1 MKTAS
6 PVVDEADIRAHPEE
20 SAMTL
25 DLLSAT
31 LLSPAVLAFLLGMI
45 AVAVRSDL
53 AVPDTMVKALSL
65 YLLLAIGI
73 KGGVALRAEDPATIA
88 GPLLLAAALGVVIP
102 LLAFGALGALTRLDR
117 AERGA
122 IAAHYGS
129 TSLVTFTAALT
140 VIAAAGVA
148 VPGYAPALLAVLE
161 VPGII
166 VGILLARRAVRT
178 TAAAPARRRVLV
190 GAGRSDEADAPDA
203 AGGPGSAPTASAPAS
218 PATPLRRTL
227 HEVFTGTSVVL
238 LVGGIVIGAVLG
250 PEGMAPIAPLV
261 VDAFPG
267 VLVLFL
273 LAMGLAAGAQLPAA
287 RRGGPGLLLF
297 ALLFPLLA
305 GAIGVV
311 AGTAIGMG
319 VGGAAVLGVLCAS
332 ASYIAAPAAVRVALP
347 EVPLALPL
355 AASLGVTFPLNLVAG
370 IPILLLLAQSLGG

>member
-1 MKTAS
+1 M
-6 PVVDEADIRAHPEE
+6 PI
-20 SAMTL
+20 
-25 DLLSAT
+25 DLLTAT
-31 LLSPAVLAFLLGMI
+31 LLSPAVLAFLLGMA

-53 AVPDTMVKALSL
+53 AVPETMVKGLSL

-73 KGGVALRAEDPATIA
+73 KGGVALRAEEPATIA
-88 GPLLLAAALGVVIP
+88 GPLVLAAALGVVIP
-102 LLAFGALGALTRLDR
+102 VLAFGALRLLTRLDR

-129 TSLVTFTAALT
+129 TSLVTFTAALA

-166 VGILLARRAVRT
+166 VGILLARRASRT
-178 TAAAPARRRVLV
+178 SAAVAHRSPVLV
-190 GAGRSDEADAPDA
+190 GAGRSEAGRSDADRSDAGRHDGDHRDAP
-203 AGGPGSAPTASAPAS
+203 APA
-218 PATPLRRTL
+218 PLRRTL

-238 LVGGIVIGAVLG
+238 LVGGIAIGTVLG

-273 LAMGLAAGAQLPAA
+273 LAMGLAAGAQLRAA
-287 RRGGPGLLLF
+287 RRGGLGLLVF
-297 ALLFPLLA
+297 ALAFPLLA
-305 GAIGVV
+305 GALGVL
-311 AGTAIGMG
+311 AATAIGMG

-370 IPILLLLAQSLGG
+370 IPIMLLLARALGG

>member
-1 MKTAS
+1 M
-6 PVVDEADIRAHPEE
+6 PI
-20 SAMTL
+20 
-25 DLLSAT
+25 DLLTAT
-31 LLSPAVLAFLLGMI
+31 LLSPAVLAFLLGMA

-53 AVPDTMVKALSL
+53 AVPETMVKGLSL

-73 KGGVALRAEDPATIA
+73 KGGVALRAEEPATIA
-88 GPLLLAAALGVVIP
+88 GPLVLAAALGVVIP
-102 LLAFGALGALTRLDR
+102 VLAFGALRLLTRLDR

-129 TSLVTFTAALT
+129 TSLVTFTAALA

-166 VGILLARRAVRT
+166 VGILLARRASRT
-178 TAAAPARRRVLV
+178 SAAVAHRSPALV
-190 GAGRSDEADAPDA
+190 GAGRSDAGRSDADRSDAGRHDGDHRDAP
-203 AGGPGSAPTASAPAS
+203 AP
-218 PATPLRRTL
+218 TPLRRTL
-227 HEVFTGTSVVL
+227 HEVLTGTSVVL
-238 LVGGIVIGAVLG
+238 LVGGIAIGAVLG
-250 PEGMAPIAPLV
+250 PEGIAPIAPLV

-273 LAMGLAAGAQLPAA
+273 LAMGLAAGAQLRAA
-287 RRGGPGLLLF
+287 RRGGLGLLVF
-297 ALLFPLLA
+297 ALAFPLLA
-305 GAIGVV
+305 GALGVV
-311 AGTAIGMG
+311 AATAIGMG

-370 IPILLLLAQSLGG
+370 IPIMLLLARALGG

>member
-1 MKTAS
+1 M
-6 PVVDEADIRAHPEE
+6 PI
-20 SAMTL
+20 
-25 DLLSAT
+25 DLLTAT
-31 LLSPAVLAFLLGMI
+31 LLSPAVLAFLLGMA

-53 AVPDTMVKALSL
+53 AVPETMVKGLSL

-73 KGGVALRAEDPATIA
+73 KGGVALRAEEPATIA
-88 GPLLLAAALGVVIP
+88 GPLVLAAALGVVIP
-102 LLAFGALGALTRLDR
+102 VLAFGALRLLTRLDR

-129 TSLVTFTAALT
+129 TSLVTFTAALA

-166 VGILLARRAVRT
+166 VGILLARRVSRT
-178 TAAAPARRRVLV
+178 TAAVTHRSPVLV
-190 GAGRSDEADAPDA
+190 GAGRSDADRPGAPAGPETAGGAAPDA
-203 AGGPGSAPTASAPAS
+203 APPVPPAPA
-218 PATPLRRTL
+218 APLHRTL
-227 HEVFTGTSVVL
+227 HEVFTGTSVIL
-238 LVGGIVIGAVLG
+238 LVGGIAIGAALG
-250 PEGMAPIAPLV
+250 PDGIAPIAPLV

-273 LAMGLAAGAQLPAA
+273 LAMGLAAGAQLRAA
-287 RRGGPGLLLF
+287 RRGGLGLLVF
-297 ALLFPLLA
+297 ALAFPLLA
-305 GAIGVV
+305 GALGVV
-311 AGTAIGMG
+311 AGSAIGMG

-370 IPILLLLAQSLGG
+370 IPIMLMLAQALGG

>member
-1 MKTAS
+1 M
-6 PVVDEADIRAHPEE
+6 PI
-20 SAMTL
+20 
-25 DLLSAT
+25 DLLTAT
-31 LLSPAVLAFLLGMI
+31 LLSPAVLAFLLGMA

-53 AVPDTMVKALSL
+53 AVPETMVKGLSL

-73 KGGVALRAEDPATIA
+73 KGGVALRAEEPATIA
-88 GPLLLAAALGVVIP
+88 GPLVLAAALGVVIP
-102 LLAFGALGALTRLDR
+102 VLAFGALRLLTRLDR

-129 TSLVTFTAALT
+129 TSLVTFTAALA
-140 VIAAAGVA
+140 VVAAAGVA

-166 VGILLARRAVRT
+166 VGILLARRAART
-178 TAAAPARRRVLV
+178 TAAVTHRSPALI
-190 GAGRSDEADAPDA
+190 GAGRR
-203 AGGPGSAPTASAPAS
+203 GGDPANAPTALETAGGVAPEAAP
-218 PATPLRRTL
+218 PAPLALSPLRRTL

-238 LVGGIVIGAVLG
+238 LVGGIAIGALLG
-250 PEGMAPIAPLV
+250 AEGIVPIAPLV
-261 VDAFPG
+261 VEAFPG

-273 LAMGLAAGAQLPAA
+273 LAMGLAAGAQLRAA
-287 RRGGPGLLLF
+287 RRGGPGLLVF
-297 ALLFPLLA
+297 ALAFPLIA
-305 GAIGVV
+305 GALGVV
-311 AGTAIGMG
+311 AGSAIGMG

-370 IPILLLLAQSLGG
+370 IPIMLVLAQALGR

>member
-1 MKTAS
+1 M
-6 PVVDEADIRAHPEE
+6 PI
-20 SAMTL
+20 
-25 DLLSAT
+25 DLLTAT
-31 LLSPAVLAFLLGMI
+31 LLSPAVLAFLLGMA

-53 AVPDTMVKALSL
+53 AVPETMVKGLSL

-73 KGGVALRAEDPATIA
+73 KGGVALRAEEPATIA
-88 GPLLLAAALGVVIP
+88 GPLVLAAALGVVIP
-102 LLAFGALGALTRLDR
+102 VLAFGALRLLTRLDR

-129 TSLVTFTAALT
+129 TSLVTFTAALA

-166 VGILLARRAVRT
+166 VGILLARQASRT
-178 TAAAPARRRVLV
+178 TAAVAHRSPALV
-190 GAGRSDEADAPDA
+190 GAGRNGGGTIDEHRAEAPADPEA
-203 AGGPGSAPTASAPAS
+203 AGAAAPGAATPAPSAPLA
-218 PATPLRRTL
+218 ATPLRRTL

-238 LVGGIVIGAVLG
+238 LVGGIAIGAVLG
-250 PEGMAPIAPLV
+250 PEGIAPIAPLV

-273 LAMGLAAGAQLPAA
+273 LAMGLAAGAQLRAA
-287 RRGGPGLLLF
+287 RRGGLGLLVF
-297 ALLFPLLA
+297 ALAFPLLA
-305 GAIGVV
+305 GALGVV
-311 AGTAIGMG
+311 AATAIGMG

-370 IPILLLLAQSLGG
+370 IPIMLLLARALGG